1 MSQYLTVGL
10 CMSMTPCSLSAVER
24 LASTKGVKKTKGIP
38 PGVVTRCLW
47 GLLPLDK
54 LPSSSKTV
62 MKTLL
67 SRYLSDV
74 MNQDLDDL

>member
-24 LASTKGVKKTKGIP
+24 LASTKGVKKTKGLYGIP
-38 PGVVTRCLW
+38 PGVVARCLW

-67 SRYLSDV
+67 E
-74 MNQDLDDL
+74 